1 MQKLIKVL
9 FTSILVV
16 ALSSCQTLSVN
27 DFVYMGHPKGL
38 DDYSLYYDT
47 DRDLFLLLDS
57 NGCFYKSSDYS
68 GTCLAF
74 DHQSAENFRKN
85 VLTKMIDINNKTFE
99 PKNKVELLSLLKK
112 MKMPSIEKPINVDFK
127 VKRIKQI
134 NINNKKEYH
143 LVTGE
148 YNLKAKIILIKE
160 TDSNTAKNF
169 KIFYSLTL
177 PDAVVKQKTSTRPF
191 IIEPNYLFDSM
202 QASAVE
208 KAKSSQN
215 TYYHQVEEISI
226 SIIGYLEHLG
236 A

>member
-1 MQKLIKVL
+1 
-9 FTSILVV
+9 
-16 ALSSCQTLSVN
+16 
-27 DFVYMGHPKGL
+27 
-38 DDYSLYYDT
+38 
-47 DRDLFLLLDS
+47 
-57 NGCFYKSSDYS
+57 
-68 GTCLAF
+68 
-74 DHQSAENFRKN
+74 
-85 VLTKMIDINNKTFE
+85 MIYINNKTFE

-148 YNLKAKIILIKE
+148 YNLKSKIILIKK
-160 TDSNTAKNF
+160 TDSNAAKNF

-177 PDAVVKQKTSTRPF
+177 PDAVVKQKTSTRSF
-191 IIEPNYLFDSM
+191 IIEPNYLFESM

-215 TYYHQVEEISI
+215 TYYHQVEEIST
-226 SIIGYLEHLG
+226 SIIDYLERLG